1 MSRYTSGVGQ
11 LPHEVGAKAVQR
23 RSLNTPEQ
31 GEISPN
37 KEEESGAKQQLG
49 AWPPYKDMF

>member
-23 RSLNTPEQ
+23 SSLNTPEQ

-37 KEEESGAKQQLG
+37 KEEESEAKQQLG
-49 AWPPYKDMF
+49 ALPPYKDMF